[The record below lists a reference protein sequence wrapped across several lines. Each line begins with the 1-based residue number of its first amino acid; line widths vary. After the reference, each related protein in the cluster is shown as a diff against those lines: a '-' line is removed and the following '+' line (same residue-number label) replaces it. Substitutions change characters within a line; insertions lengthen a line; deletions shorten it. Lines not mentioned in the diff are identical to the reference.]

1 MVAPGVD
8 GIISD
13 YPDRLGAAALGEVL
27 VLPAATP
34 VCVDPGYS
42 AP

>member
-13 YPDRLGAAALGEVL
+13 YPDYLRAAGSD
-27 VLPAATP
+27 AAY
-34 VCVDPGYS
+34 VDPGYS